1 MSTNI
6 TETLALIG
14 WEFEDSIPLT
24 DEQEELIGELYTFT
38 KNDEQLNVFHYFFEQ
53 D

>member
-6 TETLALIG
+6 TETLASIG

-24 DEQEELIGELYTFT
+24 NKQEELIGELYSFT
-38 KNDEQLNVFHYFFEQ
+38 KNGERLDVFHYFFEQ